1 MFPSSCGASQV
12 RLLLLIKDKRRTGK
26 AQQGL
31 ERLGKAQGE
40 GKDRR
45 RVRCTDCT
53 SSARDSREG
62 GGAPPPLNLNLEFLK
77 ETLTEQFSRVQ
88 VDTKDKKSTIN
99 NISIPFLQDIS
110 FSLKRQVCQ
119 NKLRSRIK

>member
-1 MFPSSCGASQV
+1 MGKIQLPILSETLDNMPHVSCCSVGQV
-12 RLLLLIKDKRRTGK
+12 RLLLLIKDKRGTGK

-62 GGAPPPLNLNLEFLK
+62 GGAATFLK
-77 ETLTEQFSRVQ
+77 ETLTEQFSR
-88 VDTKDKKSTIN
+88 
-99 NISIPFLQDIS
+99 F
-110 FSLKRQVCQ
+110 
-119 NKLRSRIK
+119 

>member
-26 AQQGL
+26 AGQGL

-88 VDTKDKKSTIN
+88 VDTKDKEA
-99 NISIPFLQDIS
+99 Q
-110 FSLKRQVCQ
+110 
-119 NKLRSRIK
+119 

>member
-12 RLLLLIKDKRRTGK
+12 RLLLLIKDKRGTGK

-62 GGAPPPLNLNLEFLK
+62 GGAPPSF
-77 ETLTEQFSRVQ
+77 
-88 VDTKDKKSTIN
+88 N
-99 NISIPFLQDIS
+99 NIPEGNTDRAI
-110 FSLKRQVCQ
+110 FSGS
-119 NKLRSRIK
+119 SRY

>member
-12 RLLLLIKDKRRTGK
+12 RLLLLIKDKRGTGK

-62 GGAPPPLNLNLEFLK
+62 GGAPPPF
-77 ETLTEQFSRVQ
+77 
-88 VDTKDKKSTIN
+88 N
-99 NISIPFLQDIS
+99 NIPEGNTHRAI
-110 FSLKRQVCQ
+110 FSGL
-119 NKLRSRIK
+119 SYY

>member
-1 MFPSSCGASQV
+1 MFPSSCGAGQM
-12 RLLLLIKDKRRTGK
+12 RLLLLIKDKRGTGK

-62 GGAPPPLNLNLEFLK
+62 GGAATFLK
-77 ETLTEQFSRVQ
+77 ETLTEQFSRLYVN
-88 VDTKDKKSTIN
+88 TN
-99 NISIPFLQDIS
+99 NKEAQYNIAFPLPQHIF
-110 FSLKRQVCQ
+110 FSLTRQLYVYQ
-119 NKLRSRIK
+119 NKLR

>member
-1 MFPSSCGASQV
+1 MGKIQLPILSETQDNMRHVSCCAGQV
-12 RLLLLIKDKRRTGK
+12 RLLLLIKDKRGTGK

-62 GGAPPPLNLNLEFLK
+62 GGAPPSF
-77 ETLTEQFSRVQ
+77 
-88 VDTKDKKSTIN
+88 N
-99 NISIPFLQDIS
+99 NIPEGNTDRAI
-110 FSLKRQVCQ
+110 FSVL
-119 NKLRSRIK
+119 SRY

>member
-12 RLLLLIKDKRRTGK
+12 RLLLLIKDKRGTGK

-62 GGAPPPLNLNLEFLK
+62 GGAPPPF
-77 ETLTEQFSRVQ
+77 
-88 VDTKDKKSTIN
+88 N
-99 NISIPFLQDIS
+99 NIPEENTHRAIFLG
-110 FSLKRQVCQ
+110 LNRY
-119 NKLRSRIK
+119 

>member
-62 GGAPPPLNLNLEFLK
+62 GGEGQPPF
-77 ETLTEQFSRVQ
+77 
-88 VDTKDKKSTIN
+88 N
-99 NISIPFLQDIS
+99 NIPEENTHRAI
-110 FSLKRQVCQ
+110 FSGL
-119 NKLRSRIK
+119 SRY